1 MSAVKV
7 SALIGPALG
16 WAVAKALDLPVV
28 MLHDLMWKVAAENN
42 YKGDLAWH
50 FEARKNEPWIATG
63 HGIEGSPLPE
73 YGADWSYGG
82 PIIERE
88 SISLTPCDDMESWAA
103 DATFRQGVETQYGP
117 TPLIAAMRCYV
128 ASRLGDEVDIPEELL

>member
-1 MSAVKV
+1 MRAVKV
-7 SALIGPALG
+7 STLIGPALD

-42 YKGDLAWH
+42 YKGAIAWH
-50 FEARKNEPWIATG
+50 FEARKNEPWITTG

-73 YGADWSYGG
+73 YGADWAQGG

-88 SISLTPCDDMESWAA
+88 GMLIRPQPGYNLWEAWKHGA
-103 DATFRQGVETQYGP
+103 DEGHFSVGP
-117 TPLIAAMRCYV
+117 TPLVAAMRCYV
-128 ASRLGDEVDIPEELL
+128 ASKLGDEVDIPEELL